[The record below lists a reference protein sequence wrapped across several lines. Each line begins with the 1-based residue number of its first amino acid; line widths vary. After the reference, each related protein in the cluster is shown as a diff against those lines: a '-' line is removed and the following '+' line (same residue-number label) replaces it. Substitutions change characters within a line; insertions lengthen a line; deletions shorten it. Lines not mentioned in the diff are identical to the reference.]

1 MTISKNTFLNETTK
15 ALNKQVEY
23 NDQRYVKKDDTQ
35 SLDITV
41 GSVKPETGLW
51 FNTYTTL
58 FPTSND
64 SEEELPTKPSNG
76 ETGSWDYNGGGYQP
90 ENEEETIPIN
100 TGP

>member
-35 SLDITV
+35 SLNITV
-41 GSVKPETGLW
+41 GSVKPSTGLW

-58 FPTSND
+58 FSTYTTTPSIGTD
-64 SEEELPTKPSNG
+64 SEETPSYPTPVDPDDGIITDWN
-76 ETGSWDYNGGGYQP
+76 P
-90 ENEEETIPIN
+90 
-100 TGP
+100 